1 MFMLLSLIT
10 SLFIRKWRYF
20 NLKRMQYTYKQIYR
34 AKYTFDIIDII
45 GYKHNSN
52 PLKFIKGN

>member
-1 MFMLLSLIT
+1 MLLSLIT

-20 NLKRMQYTYKQIYR
+20 NLKRMQYTHKQIYR

>member
-1 MFMLLSLIT
+1 MLLSLIA

-20 NLKRMQYTYKQIYR
+20 NLKRMQYTYKQIQR
-34 AKYTFDIIDII
+34 AKYTFDSIDII
-45 GYKHNSN
+45 GYKHNSS